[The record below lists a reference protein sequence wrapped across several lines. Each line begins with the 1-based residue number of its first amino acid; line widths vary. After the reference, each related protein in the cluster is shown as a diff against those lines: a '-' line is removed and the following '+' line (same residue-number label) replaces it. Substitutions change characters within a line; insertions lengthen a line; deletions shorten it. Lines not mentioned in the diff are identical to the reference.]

1 MLIKNVLIILLLLH
15 VNISNLNTSISEQE
29 ISYVGVLTIV
39 VNN

>member
-1 MLIKNVLIILLLLH
+1 MLIKNVLIILLPLH

-29 ISYVGVLTIV
+29 ISYVDVLTIV